1 MVYLITSGT
10 SSHDSL
16 RQDYFEPSLNRCE
29 PVEWLHFQKRSQD
42 PGNFMEGEWLDSVGW
57 ATRNALN
64 ATKIVPQDQVM
75 VIADL
80 DIVWLPGA
88 FSEIERIAESGIWA
102 MRECKEGLINTGI
115 IATKNT
121 PAFTWL
127 LEQLLEEMNQTEK
140 HDQDALRAIAGE
152 RINLLPASFA
162 NTKTKSMSKKK
173 DILCYHAICSIAD
186 NQETSIDKKVKLLDK
201 FIEGI
206 SIF

>member
-1 MVYLITSGT
+1 
-10 SSHDSL
+10 
-16 RQDYFEPSLNRCE
+16 
-29 PVEWLHFQKRSQD
+29 
-42 PGNFMEGEWLDSVGW
+42 MEGEWLDSVGW
-57 ATRNALN
+57 AARNALN

-88 FSEIERIAESGIWA
+88 FLEIERIAESGTWA
-102 MRECKEGLINTGI
+102 MRECREGLINTGI

-127 LEQLLEEMNQTEK
+127 LEQLLEEMNQTQK
-140 HDQDALRAIAGE
+140 HDQDALRAIAGG
-152 RINLLPASFA
+152 RIKLLPASFA
-162 NTKTKSMSKKK
+162 NTKTKGMSRKK

-186 NQETSIDKKVKLLDK
+186 NQETSIDKKKKLLDK
-201 FIEGI
+201 FIGGI